1 MSRNSQWIATQ
12 RESVWRE
19 NRCVGLIAGWGSGLV
34 GYKFRHF
41 SFYHFTAR
49 GSTSC
54 MSAQRRTYVRES
66 GRCPVSAVDRP
77 PSLSHSRSHS
87 PPCTRLPPC
96 SLLAARVRVAGPALS
111 VSPHA
116 RTAIRTNKIVCA
128 QLRCRWHDLQPC
140 APWRAAETPDPRA
153 AACRCC
159 RRRHLCVARARG
171 AAGPRPQGPRLEAS
185 ARPLPKSNA
194 TTARRHSC
202 PPSPSRCSSAVPLQ
216 LRRRH
221 AALRQAS
228 WACWPWPPLRRAC
241 CTSW

>member
-1 MSRNSQWIATQ
+1 MAAAAPGAARRHRRRRHPTHTDHGHVFVLDVAMGGGREKGETASATPGTFLPSPAALRRASRASPQIETSPWTGETCGEFVREGCSPRGQMPRNSQWIATQ

-54 MSAQRRTYVRES
+54 MSAQRRTYVRS
-66 GRCPVSAVDRP
+66 RGRCPVSAVDRP

-128 QLRCRWHDLQPC
+128 
-140 APWRAAETPDPRA
+140 
-153 AACRCC
+153 
-159 RRRHLCVARARG
+159 VA
-171 AAGPRPQGPRLEAS
+171 L
-185 ARPLPKSNA
+185 PLA
-194 TTARRHSC
+194 
-202 PPSPSRCSSAVPLQ
+202 
-216 LRRRH
+216 
-221 AALRQAS
+221 
-228 WACWPWPPLRRAC
+228 
-241 CTSW
+241 